1 MRTFQP
7 LNPADPVQARILQAA
22 RRADPLVALTYITS
36 APEKPED
43 GLYLAAAGVL
53 GVSRGLYR
61 FDADSGAYT
70 FIA

>member
-22 RRADPLVALTYITS
+22 LRADQLVALTYITV
-36 APEKPED
+36 APEKPQD

-61 FDADSGAYT
+61 YDANGAAYT